1 MACHNTGQSFVALT
15 LIAIVALRPSPTVA
29 FGVGIKSSTRSA
41 SRRLCRRMTNAEAVG
56 GRGMEA
62 TTFGMRTKSSTRTTS
77 CQRMTNDRESDEYD
91 RDVLGRSIRGFQS
104 SALKSNIEPGDTVV
118 CKSGV
123 ASLNIIENASY
134 EVDSIYAQYFDDETQ
149 TVVKQPLP
157 SLDAPIPP
165 KSDRFV
171 TLYSPVYHKDGSPV
185 VVSPEEVGITSVRS
199 ELNGAALLAIPGFFW
214 VFVASSFYN
223 IYHERTGG
231 SFVDAFWGR

>member
-1 MACHNTGQSFVALT
+1 MALA
-15 LIAIVALRPSPTVA
+15 LIAIAFRPSPTVA
-29 FGVGIKSSTRSA
+29 LGFGMKSSTRSA
-41 SRRLCRRMTNAEAVG
+41 SLCRRTANAEVGGRERGTTTFGMRMKSITRANSCRRMTN
-56 GRGMEA
+56 
-62 TTFGMRTKSSTRTTS
+62 
-77 CQRMTNDRESDEYD
+77 DRDSDDYD
-91 RDVLGRSIRGFQS
+91 PRDVLSRSIRGFQS

-118 CKSGV
+118 CKRGV

-157 SLDAPIPP
+157 SLDAPISPR
-165 KSDRFV
+165 SDRFV
-171 TLYSPVYHKDGSPV
+171 TLYSPMYHKDGSPV

-231 SFVDAFWGR
+231 SFLDAFWGR

>member
-1 MACHNTGQSFVALT
+1 MTNNEG
-15 LIAIVALRPSPTVA
+15 RPS
-29 FGVGIKSSTRSA
+29 
-41 SRRLCRRMTNAEAVG
+41 E
-56 GRGMEA
+56 
-62 TTFGMRTKSSTRTTS
+62 
-77 CQRMTNDRESDEYD
+77 EYD
-91 RDVLGRSIRGFQS
+91 PRDALGRSMRGFQQ
-104 SALKSNIEPGDTVV
+104 SALKTNIEPGDTVV
-118 CKSGV
+118 CKCAV
-123 ASLNIIENASY
+123 ATLNIVENASY

-171 TLYSPVYHKDGSPV
+171 TLYSPVYHKDGAPV
-185 VVSPEEVGITSVRS
+185 VVSPEEVGLSSVRS
-199 ELNGAALLAIPGFFW
+199 ELNSAAWLAIPGFFW

>member
-1 MACHNTGQSFVALT
+1 MACHIIRWSFAALVLIAVVALGPPP
-15 LIAIVALRPSPTVA
+15 AVA
-29 FGVGIKSSTRSA
+29 FGVGMESSTRSA
-41 SRRLCRRMTNAEAVG
+41 SLCRRMTNN
-56 GRGMEA
+56 RD
-62 TTFGMRTKSSTRTTS
+62 
-77 CQRMTNDRESDEYD
+77 NNEYD
-91 RDVLGRSIRGFQS
+91 PRDVLGRSIRGFQS

-118 CKSGV
+118 CKRGL
-123 ASLNIIENASY
+123 ASLNIVENASY

-157 SLDAPIPP
+157 SLDSPIPS

-185 VVSPEEVGITSVRS
+185 VVSPEEVGITSVRN

>member
-1 MACHNTGQSFVALT
+1 MALIV
-15 LIAIVALRPSPTVA
+15 IAIAIRVSSAVA
-29 FGVGIKSSTRSA
+29 FGAGMKSSTRSE
-41 SRRLCRRMTNAEAVG
+41 SLCRRMTNDKGDG

-62 TTFGMRTKSSTRTTS
+62 TTFGMRTKSSARTTS
-77 CQRMTNDRESDEYD
+77 CQKMTNDGESDEYD
-91 RDVLGRSIRGFQS
+91 PRDVLGRSIRGFQS

-123 ASLNIIENASY
+123 ASLNILENASY

-157 SLDAPIPP
+157 SLDAPLPP